1 MVDSGSTD
9 GTLEIL
15 RRHGVA
21 AVSADAE
28 ERLIDGFA
36 SEQDAQDWIDARRTS
51 NLWAAELFGLTPNH

>member
-1 MVDSGSTD
+1 MDRWVILPTD
-9 GTLEIL
+9 AGFA
-15 RRHGVA
+15 VA

-36 SEQDAQDWIDARRTS
+36 SEQDAQDWSDARRTS